1 MAVVKY
7 KSKDGSYKTLY
18 NYNINNVPVV
28 QGTGTSTDSVMSQKA
43 VTDELAKYVEKPTT
57 GTEYATQK
65 WVTDQA
71 YLQENALTDYATK
84 SEVNAKADSAT
95 TLAGYGITDAKIE
108 GGTITLGNQS
118 LTPLASDALT
128 GYATESWVNGELAKK
143 AGTGVAS
150 SGANGLMSSTDKGN
164 LDFLFGVNKVSSVSS
179 IAVDKRLV
187 VATISSNGSLGL
199 ASTPAAG
206 REIHVIIN
214 NTSSSDITITIPD
227 NSSYKSAIGTSLKIK
242 GNSYG
247 EVNII
252 SDGTTMYVRGV

>member
-118 LTPLASDALT
+118 LTPLASTALN

-164 LDFLFGVNKVSSVSS
+164 LDFLFGVNTVTTLAN
-179 IAVDKRLV
+179 IPVDKRLV
-187 VATISSNGSLGL
+187 VASISSGSLTL
-199 ASTPAAG
+199 ASTPGAG
-206 REIHVIIN
+206 REIHVIIK
-214 NTSSSDITITIPD
+214 NTSSSDITVTIP
-227 NSSYKSAIGTSLKIK
+227 NSGSYNSAIGTSLKIK